1 MHLFGA
7 LAKDAV
13 IKAVAPTATE
23 LDRFE
28 PARASSM
35 FVHLENR
42 DGTQTCNA
50 WIESRPKAGAG
61 NWSVSSLT
69 VLDAI
74 VAGEVR
80 GEPITITGAG
90 EVRIM
95 ATASG
100 AGLTVWLSRRNVSGE

>member
-1 MHLFGA
+1 MRVFSS

-13 IKAVAPTATE
+13 VKSVAPTATE

-28 PARASSM
+28 PSGASSM
-35 FVHLENR
+35 FIHLENR
-42 DGTQTCNA
+42 DGAQTCNA
-50 WIESRPKAGAG
+50 WIESRPKAGTGTWAT
-61 NWSVSSLT
+61 SSLT

-80 GEPITITGAG
+80 GEPIQVSGAG